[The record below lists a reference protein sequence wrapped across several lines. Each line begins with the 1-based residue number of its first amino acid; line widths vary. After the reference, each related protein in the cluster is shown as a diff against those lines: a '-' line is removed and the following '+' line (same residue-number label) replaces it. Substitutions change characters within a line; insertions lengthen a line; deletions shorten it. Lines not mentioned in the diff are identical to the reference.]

1 MPFRVL
7 RVVYQAAAQR
17 CCAVVQTRP
26 VPSVPVRCCCDTIFL
41 RCRSADWCCAADL
54 RLPLFLPCRAKQF
67 RRDSALLRCCADG
80 IPTENVR
87 PVPAAYSARPRRP
100 CRAAPFLRDDTA
112 HRALFFLPRA
122 LHWSLASPHDPAHV
136 WCRAARRSCAWSSAA
151 FRLQQARLVG
161 MRLPSFR
168 RQTARY
174 QIVPQ
179 KSARR
184 QSPDRVRGLNCF
196 AVQTCC
202 DDSRSHTR
210 AH

>member
-1 MPFRVL
+1 MQDCLALHLARPHSVRLAVC
-7 RVVYQAAAQR
+7 QAAAQR

-26 VPSVPVRCCCDTIFL
+26 VPSAPVRRYCDTIFL
-41 RCRSADWCCAADL
+41 RCRLADWRCAAVFG
-54 RLPLFLPCRAKQF
+54 LPFFPLCRSKQSH
-67 RRDSALLRCCADG
+67 RDSALTHCCADG
-80 IPTENVR
+80 IPTGNVR

-161 MRLPSFR
+161 MRPPSFR
-168 RQTARY
+168 RRIVRY
-174 QIVPQ
+174 P
-179 KSARR
+179 S
-184 QSPDRVRGLNCF
+184 
-196 AVQTCC
+196 VQQP
-202 DDSRSHTR
+202 SEPK
-210 AH
+210 